1 VNWHCSSSSYRRR
14 RSHMFFIGIQCII
27 CAYLIFYLVLFRTK
41 MLPLVLICVVR
52 ATLLEI
58 YHDILS
64 EKNYNGWL
72 QCGKIVWC
80 HVLPFRH
87 NSSIRVWR
95 TDGRTEL
102 PWRTPRFTIASRG
115 NSEACDWCKGLP
127 RQHRTPVRLPSVRA
141 GGRQHL
147 MDNSDHHLSGFL
159 DLRSYHRCHT
169 QVHAAL

>member
-1 VNWHCSSSSYRRR
+1 
-14 RSHMFFIGIQCII
+14 MFFIGILQCII

-64 EKNYNGWL
+64 ENYNGWL